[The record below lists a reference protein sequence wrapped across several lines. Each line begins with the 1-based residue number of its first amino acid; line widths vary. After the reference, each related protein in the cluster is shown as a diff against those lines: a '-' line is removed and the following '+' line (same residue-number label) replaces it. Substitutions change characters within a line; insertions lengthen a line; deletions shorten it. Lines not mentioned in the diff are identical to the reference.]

1 MHIVPGKYLPILG
14 MLWMLSPSL
23 KAQEQQADSILQH
36 ATLPNVISYA
46 LQRQPGIQQS
56 LLDERITRISVNN
69 KLSDWYPQIQFNGSL
84 QHNTQLQSSSI
95 GGNIIQLGVRNT
107 SAGQFLAT
115 QQLLNRDLIL
125 ASITARNVKQQ
136 AEQNTESRRIELVV
150 NVSKAFYD
158 VLATEQQ
165 VLVASENIARLER
178 SLKDAYS
185 QYEAGTADKTDYKRA
200 TIALN
205 NTRAALESNREL
217 LAAKKEYLKFLIGYP
232 PGASIDIEYDVAAME
247 NDIVLD
253 TTQRSDY
260 RNRIEYRMLQTG
272 RNLQLGNLKYSKLA
286 YMPSLYASGSYS
298 LFYLNND
305 FRQLYVKNYPIS
317 FVALNLSIPIFQG
330 PKRWQGIQQ
339 QKLQLQRIDYDIENL
354 ENAVNSEYTQALA
367 LYRSN
372 LASYNALKENM
383 EIAREVY
390 DVIEM
395 QYRSGVK
402 TYLEVITAETDLRTA
417 RINYYNALY
426 QLLSARIDVQR
437 AQGRITP

>member
-14 MLWMLSPSL
+14 MLWMLSPAL